1 MPQLLYDIHL
11 LSLSST
17 LPLVSRH
24 LHSVFTHSS
33 PHHKARFLAASHPR
47 STLQHATRY
56 PICSLPVIHALERI
70 KTLWDNRPGHKL
82 RCPELP
88 RRLLKGLGASATAT
102 TQPITGADDWDTTRL
117 PVIEYLLDKYQ
128 ASANS
133 RNGYFLARAVLARHL
148 PFVNLLLRHDADPS
162 LNDGYAVNV
171 AIGTGDIAL
180 VKLLMER
187 EPDPRP
193 TEELEVAEEGEVDG
207 RRKKKK
213 KRRRESDGGGGG
225 GGKRRKVQDRCK
237 ATSKMLEVATK
248 EENWEMVTYLQS
260 KGESAGLGDN

>member
-1 MPQLLYDIHL
+1 M
-11 LSLSST
+11 
-17 LPLVSRH
+17 
-24 LHSVFTHSS
+24 
-33 PHHKARFLAASHPR
+33 
-47 STLQHATRY
+47 
-56 PICSLPVIHALERI
+56 
-70 KTLWDNRPGHKL
+70 WDNRPGHKL

-88 RRLLKGLGASATAT
+88 RRLLNGLGAAASGARGDEGVRHAGHASSDKHTKHTTSTSSARQHQPHAHHQATSDAGHSAGSTPHAT
-102 TQPITGADDWDTTRL
+102 TLALAGIDDWAGTRL
-117 PVIEYLLDKYQ
+117 PVIGYLLDKYH

-148 PFVNLLLRHDADPS
+148 PFVELLLRHDADPS

-180 VKLLMER
+180 VKMLMER
-187 EPDPRP
+187 NQDARP
-193 TEELEVAEEGEVDG
+193 TEELEVAEAEVEDG

-225 GGKRRKVQDRCK
+225 KRRKVQDRCQ
-237 ATSKMLEVATK
+237 ATSKMLEVAMK

-260 KGESAGLGDN
+260 KGEYSRLARRGLDGGWCCTSH